1 MGDDAVEV
9 VMENLRREV
18 TERNERV
25 AWRLAFSE
33 LSTNFGRLIW
43 CLDERT

>member
-18 TERNERV
+18 TERASRI
-25 AWRLAFSE
+25 ATRLF
-33 LSTNFGRLIW
+33 
-43 CLDERT
+43 